1 MQFGFLL
8 EQVVNGLVLGGY
20 YLLIALGLS
29 LIFSV
34 GGIVNLAHGAFY
46 ALGAYISVE
55 ITKYLGFGPAVV
67 LSPRSYNA
75 KVGLCLVCPVTHH
88 AKGYAFEVALP
99 DGLPVQGV
107 VLADH
112 VKSADWQERGSD
124 HIATVTTEVLDE
136 VRAKLKPLLGM

>member
-1 MQFGFLL
+1 MAKRTGAHPSGAKRGDSARIPDIGDLIWLSFTPQAGR
-8 EQVVNGLVLGGY
+8 EQAGRRPGL
-20 YLLIALGLS
+20 
-29 LIFSV
+29 
-34 GGIVNLAHGAFY
+34 
-46 ALGAYISVE
+46 
-55 ITKYLGFGPAVV
+55 V
-67 LSPRSYNA
+67 LSPRSYNG

-112 VKSADWQERGSD
+112 LKSADWQERGSD
-124 HIATVTTEVLDE
+124 HIATVPADVLDE